1 MQEFALK
8 IKERKSSNNQR
19 MKRLESVTL
28 KSALVDFFQIE
39 VAHQELWRENTRPH
53 YITKPNFK
61 KIFKKCF
68 SFFPMLLQNLDII
81 LLLIAYVQQRLLN

>member
-19 MKRLESVTL
+19 VKRLESVTL

-39 VAHQELWRENTRPH
+39 MA
-53 YITKPNFK
+53 FK
-61 KIFKKCF
+61 NYGERIQD
-68 SFFPMLLQNLDII
+68 LII
-81 LLLIAYVQQRLLN
+81 